1 MSVQQQVKRILVLP
15 GELVTESNL
24 RVGMNVY
31 LENGKIY
38 ADTVGLADL
47 RGAYANVIPLRG
59 SYTPKPDDIVI
70 GQVVDYSPGS
80 WVLDI
85 GTPTPGILAVSS
97 AIPRGRGMIR
107 ENPRKIYDVGD
118 YVVAG
123 VVEASRNQNAMLT
136 TLGEGLGKA
145 QGGVILKI
153 EAAKVPRFIGKNGS
167 MVNMIMRELG
177 CRITVGQNGVVHVL
191 YRDPL
196 DVKFVEE
203 IIGKIEREAHMAGLT
218 GRIEEMLQS
227 VKMQKTQLK

>member
-1 MSVQQQVKRILVLP
+1 MSVQQTKRTIVLP
-15 GELVTESNL
+15 GEIVTETNL
-24 RVGMNVY
+24 RVGTNVY

-59 SYTPKPDDIVI
+59 SYEPKPDDIVI

-107 ENPRKIYDVGD
+107 ENPRKIFDVSEWI
-118 YVVAG
+118 VAG

-136 TLGEGLGKA
+136 TLGEGLGRA
-145 QGGVILKI
+145 QGGAILRI
-153 EAAKVPRFIGKNGS
+153 EPAKVPRLIGKSGS
-167 MVNMIMRELG
+167 MVNMIM
-177 CRITVGQNGVVHVL
+177 
-191 YRDPL
+191 
-196 DVKFVEE
+196 K
-203 IIGKIEREAHMAGLT
+203 
-218 GRIEEMLQS
+218 EM
-227 VKMQKTQLK
+227 

>member
-1 MSVQQQVKRILVLP
+1 MVLP
-15 GELVTESNL
+15 GEVVAEGNM
-24 RVGMNVY
+24 RVGTNVY

-38 ADTVGLADL
+38 ADTVGLADV
-47 RGAYANVIPLRG
+47 RGAFANVIPLKG
-59 SYTPKPDDIVI
+59 SYEPKPDDIVI
-70 GQVVDYSPGS
+70 GLVVDYSPGS

-118 YVVAG
+118 YVIAG

-145 QGGVILKI
+145 QGGAILKI
-153 EAAKVPRFIGKNGS
+153 EAAKVPRLIGKNGS
-167 MVNMIMRELG
+167 MINMIMKDLG
-177 CRITVGQNGVVHVL
+177 CRIAVGQNGIVHVL

-196 DVKFVEE
+196 DVKIVEE
-203 IIGKIEREAHMAGLT
+203 IVRKIEREAHTAGLT
-218 GRIEEMLQS
+218 NRIQEMLQS
-227 VKMQKTQLK
+227 VKAGKTQVK